1 MANQDQ
7 ILIIDD
13 DLEMHNLLRACI
25 APLGYDDTA
34 TDNGQQGMEMLKTGQ
49 FNVAILDLMLP
60 DLNGMEIL
68 KRIRE
73 QRPEIE
79 IIVLTAYASLETAI
93 EAMRLGA
100 YDYVT
105 KPFYADTI
113 QSAVRRAVEKQ
124 HLATERKQAEE
135 ALIHN
140 LEERLATE
148 EVLRQRNRELA
159 LLHSASQTLS
169 STLDPERVF
178 ATVLEEVRHLLDA
191 LLCSVWLIDPETDE
205 LVCRQATGP
214 QREIIRGWRLAPG
227 EGLAGWVA
235 RNGKSLVVA
244 DAWADER
251 HFNGVNQQTGL
262 ALRSIMSVPL
272 RVKQGVIG
280 VLQVA
285 DTGTDRFKPT
295 DLRLIEPLA
304 TTAAIAIENARL
316 YEQAQQEIAERKQ
329 AEEALRQAKDAAEAA
344 SEAKSEFLARMSHE
358 IRTPIHG
365 IIGMADLMLDT
376 MLIPEQREYLSILQS
391 SAGSLMAI
399 VNDILDFSK
408 IEAGRL
414 ELEETNF
421 DLRTIIEQA
430 VKMLAPR
437 AQSKG
442 LKLLCH
448 IPPQVPTALVGDPR
462 RLRQILLNLIGNAIK
477 FTRQGEVV
485 VRAEVE
491 KEQKGPIPSTSSG
504 HSLSSSTARLSSPKS
519 SLTVNSA
526 EGEAELHFAV
536 RDSGIGIPEDKR
548 SVIFDAFCQADGSTT
563 REYGGTGLGLT
574 ISQQLVGLM
583 GGRIWAESQIGAG
596 STFHFVVTLKKQP
609 DNGRAAEVEK
619 TVGWRRLPE
628 QAIPAAAGGAG
639 LRILLAEDNIAAQLV
654 GKKGLEKVGHVVRVA
669 GNGLETLQMLE
680 EEEFDLILMDMEMP
694 QMDGLAATRVI
705 REREAESGQHIPI
718 LAMTAYATKED
729 RERCLEAGADSY
741 LFKPVSLKK
750 LRAAL
755 AEMLSP
761 NQDASAAQPVDLP
774 VDINEALEATDGD
787 RHLLI
792 EAVGLFLEYDYPRHL
807 EKLKE
812 GLARQDARAIR
823 AAAHGIKGAVG
834 SFGGQAARNVA
845 LHLETIGREG
855 DLSSAPSVLEALEAE
870 MERFAAFFAQP
881 EWG

>member
-1 MANQDQ
+1 MANRDR

-25 APLGYDDTA
+25 APLGYEVTA
-34 TDNGQQGMEMLKTGQ
+34 TDNGQQGLEMLKTGQ

-68 KRIRE
+68 KQIQE
-73 QRPEIE
+73 QQPGIE

-93 EAMRLGA
+93 GAMRLGA

-105 KPFYADTI
+105 KPFHADAI
-113 QSAVRRAVEKQ
+113 QSAVKRAVEKQ
-124 HLATERKQAEE
+124 HLAAERKQAEE

-148 EVLRQRNRELA
+148 EMLRQRNRELA
-159 LLHSASQTLS
+159 LLHRASQTLS
-169 STLDPERVF
+169 STLDPNRVF

-214 QREIIRGWRLAPG
+214 QREILRGWRLAPG
-227 EGLAGWVA
+227 QGLAGWVA

-244 DAWADER
+244 DAWADKR

-304 TTAAIAIENARL
+304 ATAAIAIENARL

-329 AEEALRQAKDAAEAA
+329 MEEALRQAKNAAEAA

-376 MLIPEQREYLSILQS
+376 ALTPEQYEYLGILKS
-391 SAGSLMAI
+391 SADSLMAI

-414 ELEETNF
+414 DMEETDF
-421 DLRTIIEQA
+421 DLRTIVEQA
-430 VKMLAPR
+430 VKMLSPR

-442 LKLLCH
+442 LELLCH
-448 IPPQVPTALVGDPR
+448 ISPQVPTALVGDPR

-477 FTRQGEVV
+477 FTPQGEVAIRV
-485 VRAEVE
+485 KVE
-491 KEQKGPIPSTSSG
+491 KEQEGPVLSG
-504 HSLSSSTARLSSPKS
+504 D
-519 SLTVNSA
+519 
-526 EGEAELHFAV
+526 EGEVELHFAV
-536 RDSGIGIPEDKR
+536 RDSGIGISEGKR
-548 SVIFDAFCQADGSTT
+548 DVIFDAFCQADGSIT
-563 REYGGTGLGLT
+563 REYGGTGLGLA
-574 ISQQLVGLM
+574 ISKQLVELM
-583 GGRIWAESQIGAG
+583 GGRIWVESRLGAG
-596 STFHFVVTLKKQP
+596 STFHFTVRLKKQP
-609 DNGRAAEVEK
+609 NNKHVAAEIEK
-619 TVGWRRLPE
+619 AGGWQGLPG
-628 QAIPAAAGGAG
+628 QAVPAATERP
-639 LRILLAEDNIAAQLV
+639 LWHILLAEDNIAAQLI
-654 GKKGLEKVGHVVRVA
+654 GKKGLEKVGHVVQVA
-669 GNGLETLQMLE
+669 GDGLQALQMLE
-680 EEEFDLILMDMEMP
+680 EEEFDLILMDVEMP

-729 RERCLEAGADSY
+729 RERCLEAGTDGY

-761 NQDASAAQPVDLP
+761 NQDANAAQPVNLP
-774 VDINEALEATDGD
+774 VDLNEALEATDGD

-792 EAVGLFLEYDYPRHL
+792 EAVRLFLEHDYPRHL
-807 EKLKE
+807 KALKE
-812 GLARQDARAIR
+812 GLARQDARAIK

-834 SFGGQAARNVA
+834 SFGGQAAHNVA
-845 LHLETIGREG
+845 LRLETMGREG
-855 DLSSAPSVLEALEAE
+855 DLNDAQSVLEELEVE
-870 MERFAAFFAQP
+870 MERFAAFFARP
-881 EWG
+881 EWE